1 MKKNCPIILLPIAL
15 FLCMAWQNA
24 AGIIGVE
31 VGNEAPDFSLPNTDS
46 QIVTLSTHRQNEVVI
61 LIFYRGQW

>member
-1 MKKNCPIILLPIAL
+1 
-15 FLCMAWQNA
+15 MAWQNA